1 MHSLNYFLNNLTQNL
16 NNLTQNLIPT
26 NCHWMNQEIAKKA
39 FSQIHGISEINQTYD
54 TKFSIKIHHA
64 RFSRIV

>member
-1 MHSLNYFLNNLTQNL
+1 MHSLNNFLNSLA
-16 NNLTQNLIPT
+16 QNLIPT

-39 FSQIHGISEINQTYD
+39 FSQIHGIPEINQTYD